1 MSRFLVVISCVVIL
15 SCIAALTTAKPI
27 MVTFGTNKGP
37 IVPRSA
43 LPSTP
48 ITERSDTP
56 TKPAPVYEVRE
67 DTPNP
72 ETYKPLVPHQ
82 YRTKLLALKPSNL
95 ILGTPLDVKYT
106 PSEEKY
112 EVYKKT
118 QLKSLGR
125 TYVGPNLFERQA
137 YEFFDFDKGKTFLQP
152 SVSYIKPQVFADKQ
166 KYVPEIG
173 VLYSSGVRYYVP
185 QIFYQVVPDEHQTEI
200 AEEQDQEN
208 SVYDKQDHKYFYTT
222 S

>member
-1 MSRFLVVISCVVIL
+1 MVICL
-15 SCIAALTTAKPI
+15 SIATLTTTKPI
-27 MVTFGTNKGP
+27 MVSFGTNKGP

-43 LPSTP
+43 LPATP

-56 TKPAPVYEVRE
+56 TKPAPVYEARE

-82 YRTKLLALKPSNL
+82 YRTKLLSVKPSPNL
-95 ILGTPLDVKYT
+95 ILGTPLDIKYT

-112 EVYKKT
+112 DVYKKT
-118 QLKSLGR
+118 QLKSIGR

-137 YEFFDFDKGKTFLQP
+137 YEFSDFGNKKTFLQP
-152 SVSYIKPQVFADKQ
+152 SVSYIKPQVFADKRSSHF
-166 KYVPEIG
+166 VPEIG
-173 VLYSSGVRYYVP
+173 IVYSSGVRYYVP
-185 QIFYQVVPDEHQTEI
+185 QIFYQVVTE
-200 AEEQDQEN
+200 EPQNQSNLEQEQEN
-208 SVYDKQDHKYFYTT
+208 SVYEKQDQKYFYTT